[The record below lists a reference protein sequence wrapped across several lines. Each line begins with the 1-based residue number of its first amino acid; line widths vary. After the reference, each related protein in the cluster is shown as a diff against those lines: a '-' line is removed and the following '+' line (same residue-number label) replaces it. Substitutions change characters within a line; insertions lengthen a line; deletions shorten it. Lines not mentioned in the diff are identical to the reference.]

1 MPQSLLS
8 SEQELSVYFQM
19 ILKSC
24 HSWVNK
30 PIQHAVTAVH
40 TVIRLDQAVRKE
52 KAVSMRVDLIET
64 RKVTLSQDRK
74 LYGVEM
80 RVEPNYP
87 ILGKKASAKVKSIIQ
102 QIRDMTDEDIEKLLS
117 KDQNEDPLTTIDN
130 VLIESEG
137 IHIVYRV
144 AK

>member
-1 MPQSLLS
+1 MRRKTCSNEKFIVIHKDRFISKDVESLKD
-8 SEQELSVYFQM
+8 F
-19 ILKSC
+19 
-24 HSWVNK
+24 
-30 PIQHAVTAVH
+30 
-40 TVIRLDQAVRKE
+40 VR
-52 KAVSMRVDLIET
+52 ET

>member
-52 KAVSMRVDLIET
+52 KAVSMRVDLIENLKT
-64 RKVTLSQDRK
+64 CKVTLSQDPE
-74 LYGVEM
+74 LYDVEM
-80 RVEPNYP
+80 CAEPSYP
-87 ILGKKASAKVKSIIQ
+87 ILGKKAVVI
-102 QIRDMTDEDIEKLLS
+102 
-117 KDQNEDPLTTIDN
+117 
-130 VLIESEG
+130 IESEDV
-137 IHIVYRV
+137 HIIYRV
-144 AK
+144 AIQTRFEITVEQRVINI